1 MAAPPWVFG
10 LLATTTPVQ
19 KSAQQQLSVLTSV
32 WLDDGMVIASDI
44 TALVGRTPL
53 VRLNRL
59 PAASGCRAE
68 LVAKLESFNPT
79 ASVKDR
85 IAGAMVQ
92 AAEEAGTIS
101 PGRTVLVE
109 PTSGNTGIALAMV
122 AAARGYRLIL
132 TMPDTMSTERRAM
145 LRAYGAELQL
155 TPGAEGIQGAIDLA
169 RELVDEIPEAYLLQ
183 QFANPAN
190 PAIHARTTAEEI
202 WADTEGQ
209 LDVLVAGVGTG
220 GTITG
225 CGRLLKQRHPGLK
238 VVAVEPA
245 GSAVLSG
252 QPPGPHRIQGIGAGF
267 VPPVLDR
274 DLIDEVMAVSDEEA
288 MVIGRRLAR
297 EEGLLSGVSSGAA
310 VAAALQLGQRPE
322 LEGKRIVVI
331 LASFGERYLSTPMFS
346 SALPLPPRLD
356 GQL

>member
-1 MAAPPWVFG
+1 MALPFRRFI
-10 LLATTTPVQ
+10 
-19 KSAQQQLSVLTSV
+19 
-32 WLDDGMVIASDI
+32 WLDGRMVIAADI

-59 PAASGCRAE
+59 PAACGCRAE
-68 LVAKLESFNPT
+68 VVAKLESFNPT

-85 IAGAMVQ
+85 IAGAMVK
-92 AAEEAGTIS
+92 AAEDEGTIT

-155 TPGAEGIQGAIDLA
+155 TPGSEGMQGAIDLA
-169 RELVDEIPEAYLLQ
+169 RELVDEIPDAYLLQ

-190 PAIHARTTAEEI
+190 PAIHACTTAAEI
-202 WADTEGQ
+202 WEATAEQ

-225 CGRLLKQRHPGLK
+225 CARYLKTRNPELK

-252 QPPGPHRIQGIGAGF
+252 QPPGSHRIQGIGAGF
-267 VPPVLDR
+267 IPPVLDR
-274 DLIDEVMAVSDEEA
+274 GLIDEVLPITDDDA
-288 MVIGRRLAR
+288 MVMGRRLAR

-310 VAAALQLGQRPE
+310 MAAAQQVGCRPGM
-322 LEGKRIVVI
+322 EGKRIVVI
-331 LASFGERYLSTPMFS
+331 LASFGERYLSTPMFGS
-346 SALPLPPRLD
+346 SLPLPPRMD

>member
-1 MAAPPWVFG
+1 MG
-10 LLATTTPVQ
+10 
-19 KSAQQQLSVLTSV
+19 
-32 WLDDGMVIASDI
+32 IASDI

-59 PAASGCRAE
+59 PAAFGARAE
-68 LVAKLESFNPT
+68 LLAKLESFNPT

-92 AAEEAGTIS
+92 AAEDEGTIT

-155 TPGAEGIQGAIDLA
+155 TPGSEGIQGAIDLA
-169 RELVDEIPEAYLLQ
+169 QELVEEIPDAYLLQ
-183 QFANPAN
+183 QFVNAAN
-190 PAIHARTTAEEI
+190 PAIHERTTAEEL
-202 WADTEGQ
+202 WADTDGS

-225 CGRLLKQRHPGLK
+225 CARLLKARNPHLQ

-252 QPPGPHRIQGIGAGF
+252 QPAGPHRIQGIGAGF
-267 VPPVLDR
+267 VPPVLDQG
-274 DLIDEVMAVSDEEA
+274 LIDEVITVTDDDA
-288 MVIGRRLAR
+288 MEIGRRLAR

-310 VAAALQLGQRPE
+310 MAAALQLAQRPE

-346 SALPLPPRLD
+346 SSSSSLPPRL
-356 GQL
+356 GGHL

>member
-1 MAAPPWVFG
+1 MPIAP
-10 LLATTTPVQ
+10 
-19 KSAQQQLSVLTSV
+19 
-32 WLDDGMVIASDI
+32 DI

-59 PAASGCRAE
+59 PPAFDCKAE
-68 LVAKLESFNPT
+68 ILAKLESFNPT

-85 IAGAMVQ
+85 IAGAMVE
-92 AAEEAGTIS
+92 AAERDGTIE
-101 PGRTVLVE
+101 PGQTVLVE

-132 TMPDTMSTERRAM
+132 TMPDTMSTERRSM

-155 TPGAEGIQGAIDLA
+155 TPGSEGMQGAITLA
-169 RELVDEIPEAYLLQ
+169 RELVNEIPGAYLLQ
-183 QFANPAN
+183 QFDNPAN
-190 PAIHARTTAEEI
+190 PAVHAQSTAEEI
-202 WADTEGQ
+202 WSDTGGS
-209 LDVLVAGVGTG
+209 LDAFVAGVGTG

-225 CGRLLKQRHPGLK
+225 CARVLRERQPNLQ

-245 GSAVLSG
+245 ASPVLSG
-252 QPPGPHRIQGIGAGF
+252 GSAGPHRIQGIGAGF
-267 VPPVLDR
+267 VPPVLDP
-274 DLIDEVMAVSDEEA
+274 DLIDEVMTIADDQA
-288 MVIGRRLAR
+288 MDIGRRLAR

-310 VAAALQLGQRPE
+310 VAAALRLGQRPSM
-322 LEGKRIVVI
+322 EGRRIVVI

-346 SALPLPPRLD
+346 AASVLPARRD